1 MIEAVIFDLDGLL
14 LDTERLAMETG
25 VETMAALGHPVPL
38 SVLQELIG
46 LDVEAGHKIICGWLK
61 RELPYDD
68 IYKPW
73 DEAFLSVMGTG
84 IPLRPL
90 VQDTLDLLD
99 ALHLPRAVATNSKT
113 DDALWKIEKAGLQD
127 RFDAVV
133 GRDMAGG
140 SKPLPHVYQHAAK
153 LLHKEPS
160 VCLALEDSD
169 VGVRAALAAG
179 MTVVQVPDMVASQ
192 ERAAHHEADNLM
204 AAMIWAGL
212 TEPRVSG

>member
-1 MIEAVIFDLDGLL
+1 M
-14 LDTERLAMETG
+14 
-25 VETMAALGHPVPL
+25 
-38 SVLQELIG
+38 
-46 LDVEAGHKIICGWLK
+46 DVEAGHKIICGWLGK
-61 RELPYDD
+61 ELPYDD

-73 DEAFLSVMGTG
+73 DSAFLSAMTTG
-84 IPLRPL
+84 IPLRPR
-90 VQDTLDLLD
+90 VHETLDLLD

-127 RFDAVV
+127 RFNAVV

-140 SKPLPHVYQHAAK
+140 SKPLPHVYLHAAE

-179 MTVVQVPDMVASQ
+179 MTVVQVPDMVPSQ
-192 ERAAHHEADNLM
+192 ERAAHHEADCLIT
-204 AAMIWAGL
+204 AMIWAEL
-212 TEPRVSG
+212 SEPRGAA